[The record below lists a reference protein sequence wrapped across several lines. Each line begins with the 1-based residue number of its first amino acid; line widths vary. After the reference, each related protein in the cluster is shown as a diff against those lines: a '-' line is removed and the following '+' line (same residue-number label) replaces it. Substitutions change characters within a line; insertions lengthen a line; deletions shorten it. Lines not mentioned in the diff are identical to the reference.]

1 MLPSPILRA
10 PGVVES
16 QPPNSAQQSQDAQ
29 DAQGVWRIV
38 RGLHELGRYKSEDTA
53 RSRWRTLRE
62 LVVGHGA
69 MLIRPDGTVAAE

>member
-10 PGVVES
+10 PNVVES
-16 QPPNSAQQSQDAQ
+16 LPTTSAQPFD

-38 RGLHELGRYKSEDTA
+38 RGLHELGRYKSEDVA

-69 MLIRPDGTVAAE
+69 RLIRPDGTVAAE